1 MPRAGAGHG
10 ARDAGFRRAA
20 PWRAASQGSA
30 ARCRVSLLCRVLGLG
45 PTPCRLLRSGSP
57 FLAEGVLSRASP
69 PCTAPGM
76 ERAVDLVVER
86 VNAAYLTSR
95 PEAALLVPASH
106 LPGAPGPDVG
116 VILGDPSS

>member
-20 PWRAASQGSA
+20 PWRAASRGSA

-57 FLAEGVLSRASP
+57 FLAEGVLSRVSP
-69 PCTAPGM
+69 PCTAPGT

-95 PEAALLVPASH
+95 PEVALLVPACR
-106 LPGAPGPDVG
+106 LLGAPGPDVD

>member
-10 ARDAGFRRAA
+10 AWDAGFRLAA
-20 PWRAASQGSA
+20 PWRAASRGSA

-57 FLAEGVLSRASP
+57 FLAEGVLSRVSP
-69 PCTAPGM
+69 PCTAPGT

-86 VNAAYLTSR
+86 INAAYLTSR
-95 PEAALLVPASH
+95 PEAALLVPASR
-106 LPGAPGPDVG
+106 LRGAPGPDVD

>member
-10 ARDAGFRRAA
+10 AWDAGFRHAA
-20 PWRAASQGSA
+20 PWRAASRGSA

-57 FLAEGVLSRASP
+57 FLAEGVLSRVSP
-69 PCTAPGM
+69 PCTAPGT

-95 PEAALLVPASH
+95 PEAALLVPASR